1 MRAIVDIADQQI
13 EALNALSRAA
23 KRSRAALIR
32 EAIDQYL
39 ARRRQSQA
47 GEAFGL
53 WGERRID
60 GLDYQE
66 QVRREW

>member
-13 EALNALSRAA
+13 EALDALSRAA
-23 KRSRAALIR
+23 KQSRAALIR

-66 QVRREW
+66 QARREW